1 MDYTV
6 GTGMVAG
13 MLAAITRGLA
23 GPFGLAAWAAGL
35 GIALGF
41 SWRPATTPVVEDE
54 VYWIGSAYY
63 FHLAVLERDSANPD
77 WRLLPAREKPPVS
90 KFVIGAALA
99 ASGERVAN
107 PDLLASFYLL
117 FAGVPGAWGGPE
129 DRAKRE
135 AVVARMTP
143 GASQSLQ
150 ASGRVDLPLAWLKPA
165 RAAMLGCMVVTSLG
179 VFLLARRLFGPWPAL
194 AAAAVLPAHPI
205 ASESLNHALA
215 DAPAL
220 MLSVLAAMALAPSLR
235 SAGLKPRN
243 SARMF
248 GLAACSGALSG
259 LACAAKMNALVIPLL
274 AAAGFAVLLA
284 RAVVG
289 SCPWREVAGC
299 AFVFASA
306 SAAAFLAVN
315 PALFGDW
322 WEGIKATVLEHRR
335 TGEIQAGFL
344 TGRLGS
350 ARDRLEAIGLL
361 LGAGRWAWVPLAGCA
376 TALWLTGSDRHRF
389 VAGWWIIAWLAVT
402 AWIPFLRLRYAAP
415 LLIPSL
421 LLIAGTV
428 NWMIERRRGNFAR
441 SPLPGS
447 RTS

>member
-1 MDYTV
+1 
-6 GTGMVAG
+6 
-13 MLAAITRGLA
+13 
-23 GPFGLAAWAAGL
+23 
-35 GIALGF
+35 
-41 SWRPATTPVVEDE
+41 
-54 VYWIGSAYY
+54 
-63 FHLAVLERDSANPD
+63 
-77 WRLLPAREKPPVS
+77 
-90 KFVIGAALA
+90 
-99 ASGERVAN
+99 
-107 PDLLASFYLL
+107 
-117 FAGVPGAWGGPE
+117 
-129 DRAKRE
+129 
-135 AVVARMTP
+135 
-143 GASQSLQ
+143 
-150 ASGRVDLPLAWLKPA
+150 
-165 RAAMLGCMVVTSLG
+165 
-179 VFLLARRLFGPWPAL
+179 
-194 AAAAVLPAHPI
+194 
-205 ASESLNHALA
+205 
-215 DAPAL
+215 
-220 MLSVLAAMALAPSLR
+220 MALAPSLR

-248 GLAACSGALSG
+248 SLAACSGALSG

-274 AAAGFAVLLA
+274 AAAAFAVLLA

-376 TALWLTGSDRHRF
+376 TALWLKGSDRHRF

-428 NWMIERRRGNFAR
+428 NWMFERRRGNFAR